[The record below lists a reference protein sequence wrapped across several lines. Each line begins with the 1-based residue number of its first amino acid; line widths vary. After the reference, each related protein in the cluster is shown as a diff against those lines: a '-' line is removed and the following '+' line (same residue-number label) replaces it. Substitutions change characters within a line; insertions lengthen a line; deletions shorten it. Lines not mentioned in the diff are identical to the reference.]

1 METKNVLTDQSRTQ
15 INGFRQLG
23 EILQEFVNMSDSPL
37 AKGYRA
43 YLATKENAKD
53 GGKEDE

>member
-23 EILQEFVNMSDSPL
+23 EILHELVNTSNEPL
-37 AKGYRA
+37 YKGYRA

-53 GGKEDE
+53 GGQEDE